1 MSKQIIE
8 RAQGRQPTGR
18 NQSSAY
24 KDLVWTVAAALDED
38 LDILGQTQQTVDV
51 LDSNLEQ
58 LGSDKSK
65 IISAQVFLSDINNK
79 SKMDKVW
86 QEWIGDN
93 PENWP
98 QRACVGVQLGG
109 NWLIEVTV
117 IAVRDN

>member
-117 IAVRDN
+117 IAVSDN